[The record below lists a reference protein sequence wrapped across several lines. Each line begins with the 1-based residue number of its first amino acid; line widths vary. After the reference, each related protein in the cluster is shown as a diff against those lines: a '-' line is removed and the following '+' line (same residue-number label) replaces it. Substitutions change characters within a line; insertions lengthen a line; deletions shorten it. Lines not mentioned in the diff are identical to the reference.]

1 MQTPWC
7 CRQNS
12 IPCCHNSIQ
21 ALARVYSCLS
31 SERQWDKVIVISS
44 LPNLVH
50 WLKCVAEF
58 RLCQLNIPSQLNITL
73 NNFAAFLSQ
82 FTGWSS
88 SPRIL
93 VGILKTSNT
102 VGPERAQNVPSLYP
116 PPPLHFYSKFFLEL
130 PSFVTS
136 RILHSWITQR
146 WSCKDRG
153 SEIFA
158 LEKPFFYKA
167 FHFFT
172 N

>member
-82 FTGWSS
+82 LTGWSS
-88 SPRIL
+88 SPRIM

-116 PPPLHFYSKFFLEL
+116 LPPPFLLQVFLRTPIICHVTHTAFVDYATVEL
-130 PSFVTS
+130 QRSGQRNIRPWKA
-136 RILHSWITQR
+136 IL
-146 WSCKDRG
+146 
-153 SEIFA
+153 
-158 LEKPFFYKA
+158 L
-167 FHFFT
+167 
-172 N
+172 